1 MYKEWPTLTWGYVQ
15 TRERRDKRCPQYRVL
30 GSLPFRKDS
39 EFGSLKSWLAPPLAC
54 SLAQWFHVPFVF
66 GCSAFCPGDVLHT
79 ISEYFQDNTY
89 FIDGAANHSVLQ
101 GRFFVVSPMFFVVQV
116 HGFVV
121 S

>member
-66 GCSAFCPGDVLHT
+66 GCSAFCPGMSYTQPLSVFRT
-79 ISEYFQDNTY
+79 IP
-89 FIDGAANHSVLQ
+89 ILLMVLQ
-101 GRFFVVSPMFFVVQV
+101 TILCSKVAFL
-116 HGFVV
+116 
-121 S
+121 